1 MSAVADSSATDITPV
16 QSDPHR
22 VRPYLEHMGIGEH
35 LEAQSRVGAEGA
47 RFIPDDAEA
56 LFIRCAAVLAAV
68 AMYEYYL
75 ERPDGTRESI
85 RRPRGLDPDLI
96 KDLRAAMYQPGVG
109 TWFSGEI
116 RIDRTGAVGATFDY
130 DSEPVWDA
138 PVDPIAYAYDA
149 DKFPRDL
156 EHQPA
161 WLREQ
166 ITQGQ
171 ERQRQ
176 FGWR

>member
-1 MSAVADSSATDITPV
+1 
-16 QSDPHR
+16 
-22 VRPYLEHMGIGEH
+22 MGIGEQ
-35 LEAQSRVGAEGA
+35 LEAQARLGAEGA
-47 RFIPDDAEA
+47 RFIPDDAEV
-56 LFIRCAAVLAAV
+56 LIIRCAAVLAAV
-68 AMYEYYL
+68 AMYEFYL
-75 ERPDGTRESI
+75 EQPDGTRESI
-85 RRPRGLDPDLI
+85 PGPTGLSSSVRA
-96 KDLRAAMYQPGVG
+96 LRAAMYQPGVG

-116 RIDRTGAVGATFDY
+116 RVDRSGGVDARFDY
-130 DSEPVWDA
+130 DSEPTWDA

-166 ITQGQ
+166 IAQGR

-176 FGWR
+176 FGWRRRLAAWPSRLRSPRLRRR

>member
-1 MSAVADSSATDITPV
+1 
-16 QSDPHR
+16 
-22 VRPYLEHMGIGEH
+22 MGIGDQ
-35 LEAQSRVGAEGA
+35 LEAQSRLGAEGA

-68 AMYEYYL
+68 ARYQLYL
-75 ERPDGTRESI
+75 ERSDGTRESI
-85 RRPRGLDPDLI
+85 MGRGFDDGAI
-96 KDLRAAMYQPGVG
+96 RDIRAAMYQPGAG

-116 RIDRTGAVGATFDY
+116 RIDRTGAVDATFDY

-166 ITQGQ
+166 VAEGR